1 MTRVHNIL
9 HNMIRLYGVN
19 VKLQT
24 TDGGS
29 LMNRI
34 RMGCQTQKR
43 TISHNVLY
51 DMGGRIRTFR
61 DSHKPII

>member
-9 HNMIRLYGVN
+9 HNTIRLYGVN

-24 TDGGS
+24 TDGGG

-43 TISHNVLY
+43 TISHNVRHRRSY
-51 DMGGRIRTFR
+51 ERFKTRINL
-61 DSHKPII
+61 